1 MIYVIY
7 TVRLIFTVYTL
18 MIVICVFGSW
28 FPSLRHLRFMDFVV
42 HYTDPYLNIFRR
54 LIPPINGVLDLSPLI
69 GFFVLQLLQKLVF
82 MFMLW

>member
-7 TVRLIFTVYTL
+7 TVRLVFTVYTL

-28 FPSLRHLRFMDFVV
+28 FPRLQRLRFMDFIV

-54 LIPPINGVLDLSPLI
+54 LIPPIGGVLDLSPLI

-82 MFMLW
+82 MFILW